1 MNGTDDGAGSDRNDW
16 WRPAQLLTAQTSAT
30 VAFTFAVLS
39 MLGQGTWTVAAQS
52 FFGPGFGPQ
61 EYVVVAGVASL
72 ALAAGALWLGRR
84 ALVARA
90 KTSSPWAVHLAGA
103 AVIIAALGG
112 VLAVLTIVGGIF
124 GGVAL

>member
-1 MNGTDDGAGSDRNDW
+1 MSGTDDAAGSDRDDW
-16 WRPAQLLTAQTSAT
+16 WRPAQLLTAHTSAT
-30 VAFTFAVLS
+30 VAFTFAVFS

-84 ALVARA
+84 VLVVRVTAP
-90 KTSSPWAVHLAGA
+90 SPWAVHLAGA
-103 AVIIAALGG
+103 AVIIAALGA
-112 VLAVLTIVGGIF
+112 VLAVLTIVGGIV

>member
-1 MNGTDDGAGSDRNDW
+1 MSGTDDAAGSGRDDW

-30 VAFTFAVLS
+30 VAFTFAVFS

-52 FFGPGFGPQ
+52 FFGPGFGPR
-61 EYVVVAGVASL
+61 EYVVVAGIASL

-84 ALVARA
+84 GLVARA
-90 KTSSPWAVHLAGA
+90 TASSPWAVQLAGA
-103 AVIIAALGG
+103 AVVVGALGAVLAAL
-112 VLAVLTIVGGIF
+112 TILGGIV